1 MSQNSF
7 RLRFSAVGGAM
18 LLGGLL
24 SLSML
29 ASQPALA
36 DDDEDVLLTFSTV
49 GDSREDP
56 TTVGLT
62 AQNKIWLQNTKAWS
76 RLIDEI
82 GAQKPKMLFFN
93 GDMIMG
99 YGNADPALVTAGNVG
114 TSDFYKYGRQYAFW
128 RGMVAALLEKGTY
141 VVPVPGNHETQSKPA
156 GKKSQVANE
165 EAWRANMG
173 DLIID
178 SDRFPAIVGQ
188 AAENFSGNLAGTDAL
203 AYPGS
208 GDGLTTSQ
216 QQLSYSF
223 DVKDS
228 HFVVINTDPV
238 GKDAHAPTA
247 WLAADLSAAQL
258 RGQKHVFVFGHK
270 PAYPYVYMTGATPS
284 GLKAGTAAGEAGDFW
299 NLIELY
305 KATYFCGHEHIFDV
319 SQPGALNGNP
329 AAWQVIVG
337 SGGSPFDAAPTD
349 VTLNPATDRTYAWAT
364 VKVRASGKVDI
375 DAYGFSDT
383 FGPTKKIKH
392 ISLNSEGEDRH

>member
-1 MSQNSF
+1 MVRNPF
-7 RLRFSAVGGAM
+7 KLCFSAVGGAM
-18 LLGGLL
+18 FIGGLL
-24 SLSML
+24 SLGII

-36 DDDEDVLLTFSTV
+36 DEDEDVLLTFSTV

-56 TTVGLT
+56 TTLSLS

-82 GAQKPKMLFFN
+82 GAQKPKLLFFN

-114 TSDFYKYGRQYAFW
+114 SSDFYKYGRQYAFW
-128 RGMVAALLEKGTY
+128 RGMVAGLLEKGTY

-156 GKKSQVANE
+156 GKKAQPANE
-165 EAWRANMG
+165 NAWRANMG

-178 SDRFPAIVGQ
+178 RDRFPALVGQ
-188 AAENFSGNLAGTDAL
+188 AAANFSGDLAAAV

-208 GDGLTTSQ
+208 ADGLTTSQ
-216 QQLSYSF
+216 EQLSYSF
-223 DVKDS
+223 DVQDS

-238 GKDAHAPTA
+238 GNDGHAPTA
-247 WLAADLSAAQL
+247 WLAGDLSAAQL

-270 PAYPYVYMTGATPS
+270 PAYPYIYMTGVAPS
-284 GLKAGTAAGEAGDFW
+284 GLTAGTAAGEAGDFW
-299 NLIELY
+299 NLIEQY

-319 SQPGALNGNP
+319 SQPGAANGNP

-337 SGGSPFDAAPTD
+337 SGGSPFDAAPAD
-349 VTLNPATDRTYAWAT
+349 VTFNPATDRTYAWAT
-364 VKVRASGKVDI
+364 IKIRQHGKVDI
-375 DAYGFSDT
+375 DAYGFSDS

-392 ISLNSEGEDRH
+392 ISLNSQGEDHH